1 MVNSNKVFIIAEIG
15 INHNGNIEI
24 AKDLILKSK
33 LAGAD
38 AVKFQKRDIESVYT
52 KDFLDSPRES
62 PWGTTQRDQK
72 KGLEFDFKQYMDL
85 QDICDLNKIEM
96 FFSAW
101 DMKSADFISK
111 FNIKYN
117 KIASAMIV
125 DQTFLKKIAKM
136 KKYTFISTGMS
147 NLNMI
152 ETAVNIF
159 REENCDFE
167 LMHCVSTYPANDADL
182 NLKAIETLSKNFN
195 CKVGYSGH
203 EKGVVTSVAAVAM
216 GATSIE
222 RHITLD
228 RTMYG
233 SDQSASLEIRGFTE
247 MVNQIR
253 KVELAIGNGKRDKI
267 SDDETAV
274 AKKLRAHIKK

>member
-15 INHNGNIEI
+15 INHNGDIEI

-38 AVKFQKRDIESVYT
+38 AVKFQKRDIESVYS

-62 PWGTTQRDQK
+62 PWGSTQRDQK
-72 KGLEFDFKQYMDL
+72 KGLEFDIKQYTEL
-85 QDICDLNKIEM
+85 QNICDQNNIEM

-101 DMKSADFISK
+101 DIKSADFISK

-117 KIASAMIV
+117 KIASAMII
-125 DQTFLKKIAKM
+125 DKTFLKKIAKM

-147 NLNMI
+147 DLLMI
-152 ETAVNIF
+152 EAAVNIF

-167 LMHCVSTYPANDADL
+167 LMHCVSTYPAIDSEL
-182 NLKAIETLSKNFN
+182 NLKAIQTLSKKFD

-222 RHITLD
+222 RHVTLD

-253 KVELAIGNGKRDKI
+253 KVELALGNGERDKI
-267 SDDETAV
+267 NDDEMIIS
-274 AKKLRAHIKK
+274 KKLRAHIK

>member
-15 INHNGNIEI
+15 INHNGDIEI

-38 AVKFQKRDIESVYT
+38 AVKFQKRDIESVYS

-62 PWGTTQRDQK
+62 PWGSTQRDQK
-72 KGLEFDFKQYMDL
+72 KGLEFDIKQYTEL
-85 QDICDLNKIEM
+85 QNICDQNNIEM

-101 DMKSADFISK
+101 DIKSADFISK

-117 KIASAMIV
+117 KIASAMII
-125 DQTFLKKIAKM
+125 DKTFLKKIAKM

-147 NLNMI
+147 DLLMI
-152 ETAVNIF
+152 EAAVNIF

-167 LMHCVSTYPANDADL
+167 LMHCVSTYPAIDSEL
-182 NLKAIETLSKNFN
+182 NLKAIQTLSKKFN

-222 RHITLD
+222 RHVTLD

-253 KVELAIGNGKRDKI
+253 KVELALGNGERDKI
-267 SDDETAV
+267 SDDEMIIS
-274 AKKLRAHIKK
+274 KKLRAHIK

>member
-15 INHNGNIEI
+15 INHNGDIEI

-38 AVKFQKRDIESVYT
+38 AVKFQKRDIESVYS

-72 KGLEFDFKQYMDL
+72 KGLEFDIKEYEEL
-85 QDICDLNKIEM
+85 QNICDQNNIEM

-101 DMKSADFISK
+101 DIKSADFISK

-117 KIASAMIV
+117 KIASAMII
-125 DQTFLKKIAKM
+125 DKTFLKKIAKM

-147 NLNMI
+147 DLLMI
-152 ETAVNIF
+152 EAAVNIF

-167 LMHCVSTYPANDADL
+167 LMHCVSTYPAIDSEL
-182 NLKAIETLSKNFN
+182 NLKAIQTLSKKFN

-222 RHITLD
+222 RHVTLD

-253 KVELAIGNGKRDKI
+253 KVELAIGNGERDKI
-267 SDDETAV
+267 NDDEMII
-274 AKKLRAHIKK
+274 AKKLRAHIK

>member
-15 INHNGNIEI
+15 INHNGDIEI

-38 AVKFQKRDIESVYT
+38 AVKFQKRDIESVYS

-72 KGLEFDFKQYMDL
+72 KGLEFDIKEYEEL
-85 QDICDLNKIEM
+85 QNICDQNNIEM

-101 DMKSADFISK
+101 DTKSADFISK

-117 KIASAMIV
+117 KIASAMII
-125 DQTFLKKIAKM
+125 DKTFLKKIAKM

-147 NLNMI
+147 DLLMI
-152 ETAVNIF
+152 EAAVNIF

-167 LMHCVSTYPANDADL
+167 LMHCVSTYPAIDSEL
-182 NLKAIETLSKNFN
+182 NLKAIQTLSKKFN

-222 RHITLD
+222 RHVTLD

-253 KVELAIGNGKRDKI
+253 KVELAIGNGERDKI
-267 SDDETAV
+267 NDDEMII
-274 AKKLRAHIKK
+274 AKKLRAHIK